1 MRLVDCFT
9 DIILFS
15 RHTVEAMAD
24 TDVLFDDMRPKIES
38 LLMEAETTAQQNSF
52 ESSVIDAAK
61 FAVVGYIDELVLCST
76 WEDKSK
82 WQTNPLQRK
91 YYSTTNMGAEFYNK
105 LNTLNKHGPDQ
116 EAREVFALCLGLGFK
131 GKYFLNDHRRA
142 LEEVKDFNLSLL
154 LPGEAQRNIDTATLF
169 PEAYGRHTREGKGSF
184 KPRTNIVP
192 IVLGLPIVFIVVAI
206 IVYNTLIV
214 SSLNDIVKLV
224 G

>member
-9 DIILFS
+9 DSILFS
-15 RHTVEAMAD
+15 RKTVEAMAD
-24 TDVLFDDMRPKIES
+24 SDILFDDVRPKIES
-38 LLMEAETTAQQNSF
+38 LLLEAETVAQQKGF
-52 ESSVIDAAK
+52 DHSVIDAAK
-61 FAVVGYIDELVLCST
+61 FAVIGYIDELVLCSK
-76 WEDKSK
+76 WPDKAQ

-91 YYSTTNMGAEFYNK
+91 YYSTTNMGAEFYDK

-184 KPRTNIVP
+184 KPRSNIVP
-192 IVLGLPIVFIVVAI
+192 IVLGLPIIFIVVAI
-206 IVYNTLIV
+206 VVYNSLITT
-214 SSLNDIVKLV
+214 SLNDIVKLV